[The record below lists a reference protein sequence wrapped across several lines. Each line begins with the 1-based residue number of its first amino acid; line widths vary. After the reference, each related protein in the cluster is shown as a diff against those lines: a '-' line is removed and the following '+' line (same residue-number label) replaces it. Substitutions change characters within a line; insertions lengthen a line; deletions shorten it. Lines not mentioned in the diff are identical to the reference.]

1 MNYADWTPPASVPLR
16 GYAVAG
22 AAIALAAILRVI
34 LRISIELDIP
44 LVLAVGTVLV
54 AAAYGGLWP
63 GLLATLAGVVHG
75 GFFPSAVV
83 TGPLHWI
90 SVLVFAGVGAFISMS
105 SEEVRAAQ
113 RALLRDR
120 NRLRH
125 EIAERERADARLRD
139 REEQLLFALE
149 AGGMIAWDWNIST
162 GATTRAGSSA
172 RVFGIDF
179 DQAENFLALVHPDDQ
194 EATNAAIGRAVSGDG
209 PYDAEFRIVLP
220 ISGERWVRDT
230 GRLRVDPATGERHL
244 TGVTRDISEQ
254 KQAELRVQNLVEELR
269 HADRRKDQF
278 LATLAHELRNPL
290 APIRNSLYLLE
301 RKGPHSPEVEWA
313 KGVIERQTQQ
323 MTRLIDDLLDLS
335 RITHDRL
342 QLRKERVDLRVA
354 LHGAIETAR
363 PAIEAGRH
371 ELAVDLPADMIIVN
385 ADITRLAQVFANLL
399 SNAAKYTPPEGRIV
413 VTARVVGGEAVISV
427 SDTGIGIPPE
437 MLSWIF
443 EIFGQVDTGLERS
456 RGGLGIGLSIA
467 RRLVEMHSGTLLAE
481 SAGPGEGS
489 RFTVR
494 LPVAALAPDDA
505 AAGPGRPVARHQTRQ
520 RVLIADDNRDAAAS
534 LSAWLSIVGHE
545 TRVAHDGEEAVAL
558 ARDFA
563 PDVAILDIG
572 MPRLNGYDAA
582 EAIRRQ
588 GRRIR
593 LIALSGWG
601 RDEDKRKSREA
612 GFDCHLVKPVV
623 ASDLMQALEIV

>member
-1 MNYADWTPPASVPLR
+1 MNYADWTPPASVPLK

-22 AAIALAAILRVI
+22 AAIVLAAILRVVLQI
-34 LRISIELDIP
+34 GIDLDIP
-44 LVLAVGTVLV
+44 LVLALGSVLV
-54 AAAYGGLWP
+54 AALYGGLWP
-63 GLLATLAGVVHG
+63 GLLATLAGAVTG
-75 GFFPSAVV
+75 AFFPSAVV
-83 TGPLHWI
+83 SGALHWI
-90 SVLVFAGVGAFISMS
+90 SVLVFAGVGAVISIS
-105 SEEVRAAQ
+105 SEEVRATH

-125 EIAERERADARLRD
+125 EVAERERTDARLRD

-162 GATTRAGSSA
+162 DVTTRAGSSS
-172 RVFGIDF
+172 RVFGVDF
-179 DQAENFLALVHPDDQ
+179 GQAESFLTLVHPDDR
-194 EATNAAIGRAVSGDG
+194 EATNAAIGRAVAGEA
-209 PYDAEFRIVLP
+209 YDAQFRILVP
-220 ISGERWVRDT
+220 GGGERWVRDT

-244 TGVTRDISEQ
+244 TGVSRDITEQ
-254 KQAELRVQNLVEELR
+254 KRAELRVQNLVDELR
-269 HADRRKDQF
+269 DADRRKDRF

-313 KGVIERQTQQ
+313 RGVIERQTQQ

-354 LHGAIETAR
+354 LQGAIETAR

-371 ELAVDLPADMIIVN
+371 GLEVDLPAEMIVVN

-399 SNAAKYTPPEGRIV
+399 SNAAKYTPPEGRIEV
-413 VTARVVGGEAVISV
+413 AARVVGGEAIIAV

-481 SAGPGEGS
+481 SAGVGQGS
-489 RFTVR
+489 KFTVR
-494 LPVAALAPDDA
+494 LPIAALVANDA
-505 AAGPGRPVARHQTRQ
+505 EAGADRPVARHQTRQ

-558 ARDFA
+558 ALDFA

-588 GRRIR
+588 GRPIR

-601 RDEDKRKSREA
+601 RDEDKRRSREA

-623 ASDLMQALEIV
+623 AADLLQALEA